1 MAAGT
6 KKRRK
11 TIFQV
16 VVLGYLFWFKRVK
29 ESLTLT
35 EQVSRE
41 LFSAVCLDFR
51 TKLKLM
57 KVSCVPFHQL
67 DQPLL
72 VRKEEKLEV
81 KESEKKICIAFS
93 NCWQM
98 RRKSI
103 MSRWCRFAKRYV
115 HLLRSVG
122 LRNFFVMSLLLFWK
136 YVVTFANLHLF
147 ELLLHS
153 YK

>member
-1 MAAGT
+1 M
-6 KKRRK
+6 
-11 TIFQV
+11 V
-16 VVLGYLFWFKRVK
+16 VGYLFWFKRVK

-72 VRKEEKLEV
+72 VRKEEKLAI
-81 KESEKKICIAFS
+81 KESEKKSALLSAIV
-93 NCWQM
+93 
-98 RRKSI
+98 RK
-103 MSRWCRFAKRYV
+103 REEKV
-115 HLLRSVG
+115 
-122 LRNFFVMSLLLFWK
+122 
-136 YVVTFANLHLF
+136 
-147 ELLLHS
+147 
-153 YK
+153 